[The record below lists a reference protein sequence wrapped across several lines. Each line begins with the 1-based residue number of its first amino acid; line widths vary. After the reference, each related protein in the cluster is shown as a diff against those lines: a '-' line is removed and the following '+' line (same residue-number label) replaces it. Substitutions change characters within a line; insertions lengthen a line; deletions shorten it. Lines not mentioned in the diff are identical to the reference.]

1 MNVNDVLALIRAG
14 YTKDEIAAM
23 TTPAADDPKP
33 APAADDPKPAP
44 VADDPKPAPVA
55 DDPKPAPA
63 ADELETRM
71 TNLFDG
77 FMQQLQS
84 FARGND
90 EANGKKEKTV
100 DDMLNEYLSGKR
112 K

>member
-23 TTPAADDPKP
+23 T

-44 VADDPKPAPVA
+44 VADDPKPAPIS
-55 DDPKPAPA
+55 DDPAPA
-63 ADELETRM
+63 PVADELETRM
-71 TNLFDG
+71 TNLFAG
-77 FMQQLQS
+77 FMQQLQG
-84 FARGND
+84 FARSTD

-100 DDMLNEYLSGKR
+100 DDMLNDYLSGKR

>member
-33 APAADDPKPAP
+33 AADDPKPAP
-44 VADDPKPAPVA
+44 VDDPKHAPAA

-100 DDMLNEYLSGKR
+100 DDMLDEYLSGKR

>member
-33 APAADDPKPAP
+33 APA
-44 VADDPKPAPVA
+44 ADDPKPAPVA